1 MNLDTLEGVCAET
14 RRFHHQFDD
23 REPTKADRYPDKV
36 DALHNKAARLFARR
50 RGWKATVPRQLLDI
64 DGLNQLRGP
73 GWPKPRDDDWWAL
86 DHSWVFLDP
95 RHPFITAFVAQP
107 YDYEPEEYIEL
118 TGRLG
123 LRMEVLGTKLSW
135 HLPGRTT
142 LLAFTRRPMSPDTLL
157 DQLRAAEP
165 QSSEEYALAWQW
177 LCLNFPTFPQ
187 PSASPRLCE
196 TVRRAARETGMSEW
210 AVGILT
216 AYVRAAP
223 SKAPTS

>member
-1 MNLDTLEGVCAET
+1 MDTLESVCAET
-14 RRFHHQFDD
+14 RRFDRQFDD
-23 REPTKADRYPDKV
+23 REATKADRYYDKMG
-36 DALHNKAARLFARR
+36 ALHDRQHGCSPKR

-73 GWPKPRDDDWWAL
+73 GWPGPQDDDWWAF
-86 DHSWVFLDP
+86 DHSWVFLGP
-95 RHPFITAFVAQP
+95 HHPFITAFVAQP
-107 YDYEPEEYIEL
+107 YDYEPEEYVEL
-118 TGRLG
+118 TDRLG
-123 LRMEVLGTKLSW
+123 LRMENLGTMLSW

-142 LLAFTRRPMSPDTLL
+142 LLVFTRRPLAPDGLL

-177 LCLNFPTFPQ
+177 LCLNFPMFPR
-187 PSASPRLCE
+187 ASVSPGLCE

-210 AVGILT
+210 TVGILT

-223 SKAPTS
+223 PEEPRAS